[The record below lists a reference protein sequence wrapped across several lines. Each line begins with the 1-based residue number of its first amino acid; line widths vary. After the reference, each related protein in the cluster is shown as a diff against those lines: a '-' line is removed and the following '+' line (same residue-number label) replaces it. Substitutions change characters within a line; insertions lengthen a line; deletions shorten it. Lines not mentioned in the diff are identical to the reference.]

1 MPRAIPFAVALV
13 MLAACGHAPA
23 PNPPPGPVQLRSG
36 YEKAQGASLGR
47 DCGYSQPVPGSPG
60 RSVWLFCDTP
70 VLTRTRTAQGR
81 TTWTLKRFIAGSTA
95 AQASYTPG
103 RAPGALTELP
113 TPGAPGGPVPGTGA
127 PGGPVPGTGAPEGP
141 VPGTG
146 APGGPDAGTGGP
158 AGRAG
163 GDPAPARFLPQP
175 PGLVTL
181 AGQPCVSADGGYSA
195 SWISGVTRI
204 PGTAD
209 LLVSY
214 DNYCVIT
221 GANPGFIAEGFG
233 LARYDP
239 AANRLTAQAP
249 VFAGTNFSGPAAAEL
264 LGSPVFRGG
273 YLYLYGPECNDP
285 ALGGCG
291 KGEITVAR
299 VAANPS
305 AWSDPFAYRWWSAL
319 GAAGSWTPDVTAATS
334 IVPGAK
340 PAGVSVADFSATGHG
355 LVLAEQTDV
364 GGRFTVYQSPA
375 PAGPWRRVLSGRVP
389 CAVGSGFA
397 NLCRAV
403 NPHPELSTRGLLLLS
418 YFNPSAP
425 PDGHV
430 MVDGFR
436 W

>member
-1 MPRAIPFAVALV
+1 MRRYWIPRPLPAAAAPPVRSALPALAVLAVLV
-13 MLAACGHAPA
+13 VLAGTLAACAHPA
-23 PNPPPGPVQLRSG
+23 PPRPPGPVQLRSG
-36 YEKAQGASLGR
+36 YETAHGASIGR

-60 RSVWLFCDTP
+60 RSIWLFCDTP
-70 VLTRTRTAQGR
+70 VFTRTKTARSG
-81 TTWTLKRFIAGSTA
+81 WALSHFIAGSTA
-95 AQASYTPG
+95 AEASYTPG

-113 TPGAPGGPVPGTGA
+113 TPGPGPQVSHA
-127 PGGPVPGTGAPEGP
+127 A
-141 VPGTG
+141 
-146 APGGPDAGTGGP
+146 
-158 AGRAG
+158 
-163 GDPAPARFLPQP
+163 GDPAPARFLAQP

-181 AGQPCVSADGGYSA
+181 GGQPCTSADGGYPA
-195 SWISGVTRI
+195 SWVSGVTRI
-204 PGTAD
+204 PGSSE
-209 LLVSY
+209 LLIAY

-221 GANPGFIAEGFG
+221 GAKPGFIAEGFG

-239 AANRLTAQAP
+239 VAGRLTAQTP
-249 VFAGTNFSGPAAAEL
+249 VFTGTNFSGPAAAEL

-273 YLYLYGPECNDP
+273 YLYLYGPECSFP

-299 VAANPS
+299 VAANPV

-319 GAAGSWTPDVTAATS
+319 PAGGSWTPQVAAASS

-389 CAVGSGFA
+389 CAVGAGFA
-397 NLCRAV
+397 NLCRAI
-403 NPHPELSTRGLLLLS
+403 NPHPELSTRGLLMLS

-425 PDGHV
+425 PEGHV
-430 MVDGFR
+430 LVDGFR

>member
-1 MPRAIPFAVALV
+1 MAG
-13 MLAACGHAPA
+13 CGHAAA

-36 YEKAQGASLGR
+36 YEAAHGASLGR

-60 RSVWLFCDTP
+60 RSLWLFCDTP
-70 VLTRTRTAQGR
+70 VFAGTRTAAGR
-81 TTWTLKRFIAGSTA
+81 TVWTLKRFIAGSTA
-95 AQASYTPG
+95 AEASYAPG
-103 RAPGALTELP
+103 RAPGVLTELP
-113 TPGAPGGPVPGTGA
+113 APGTGAPAGTSAPGAPGAPGGPGPGA
-127 PGGPVPGTGAPEGP
+127 PGRGGTG
-141 VPGTG
+141 
-146 APGGPDAGTGGP
+146 
-158 AGRAG
+158 
-163 GDPAPARFLPQP
+163 DPPPARFLPQP

-181 AGQPCVSADGGYSA
+181 AGQPCVNADGGYPA
-195 SWISGVTRI
+195 SWVSGVTRI

-221 GANPGFIAEGFG
+221 GANPGFIAQGFG
-233 LARYDP
+233 LARYNP
-239 AANRLTAQAP
+239 GTNRLTAQTP

-264 LGSPVFRGG
+264 LGSPVFRDG
-273 YLYLYGPECNDP
+273 YLYLYGPECSDP

-299 VAANPS
+299 VAADPA
-305 AWSDPFAYRWWSAL
+305 AWSNPFAYRWWSAL
-319 GAAGSWTPDVTAATS
+319 GGAGSWTPDVAAATS
-334 IVPGAK
+334 IIPGAK
-340 PAGVSVADFSATGHG
+340 PAGVSVADFAATGHG

-375 PAGPWRRVLSGRVP
+375 PAGPWRRVLTGRVP

-397 NLCRAV
+397 NLCRAI

-430 MVDGFR
+430 LTDGFR